1 MGPLMKWKVFPHD
14 ASQVAAIR
22 QELGCSDL
30 VARLLVNRGLSL
42 PESAHHF
49 LHPSLSDLHSPFLMC
64 GLGQAVDRIL
74 VAVAGEEKILIYG
87 DYDVDG
93 MTAVVILRKAIQLIG
108 GQVSYHIP
116 RRLVDGYGMR
126 EDVIDRAASDGFR
139 LVISVDTGIRA
150 FDVVKAA
157 SALNLDTIITDHH
170 LPEEEET
177 GRTEIPQALAV
188 LNPRRSD
195 CSYPDK
201 NLCGCGVAFK
211 LVQGLLEKTNRQS
224 LLPSFL
230 KIAAIGTIADVVP
243 LVGENR
249 VIAKFG
255 LEGLSQPANI
265 GLKALLEIT
274 GLKDKK
280 VSSADVGYRIAP
292 RINAVGRMGGA
303 NEVVELFST
312 DDEALTRVLA
322 EKMNLMN
329 LERQQ
334 IEQGILLSIEE
345 QLAREPQLKEDLC
358 LVLCGENWHRGVIGI
373 AASKVME
380 RFYRPT
386 LILSSEDGVAQG
398 SGRSI
403 KAFHLLRAMD
413 GVRDLFTRYGGH
425 SHAVGFA
432 LPTNRVPELRDR
444 INAYARTV
452 LTPEDLVPVLTVDAE
467 VRLSDLDERFYEE
480 MCALEPYGEGNPL
493 PVFMACDLK
502 MVYEPRVLK
511 EKHLKLRVEQD
522 GVAMDALGW
531 GMGAR
536 SGQGLGRRD
545 GVSLAFHLGRNTYQL
560 VTSLQLII
568 EDLA

>member
-1 MGPLMKWKVFPHD
+1 MKWEVFPHD

-64 GLGQAVDRIL
+64 GLAQAVDRIL
-74 VAVAGEEKILIYG
+74 VAVAGGEKILIYG

-126 EDVIDRAASDGFR
+126 EDVIDRAASEGFR

-150 FDVVKAA
+150 FDVVEAA

-195 CSYPDK
+195 CRYPDK

-230 KIAAIGTIADVVP
+230 KIVAIGTIADVVP

-249 VIAKFG
+249 IIAKFG
-255 LEGLSQPANI
+255 LEGLSQPTNI
-265 GLKALLEIT
+265 GLKALLEIA

-280 VSSADVGYRIAP
+280 ISSADVGYRIAP

-329 LERQQ
+329 SERQQ

-403 KAFHLLRAMD
+403 KAFHLLRALD
-413 GVRDLFTRYGGH
+413 EVRDLFTRYGGH

-432 LPTNRVPELRDR
+432 LPTNRVPELRER

-452 LTPEDLVPVLTVDAE
+452 LKQQDLVPVLTVDAE

-493 PVFMACDLK
+493 PVFAARDLK

>member
-1 MGPLMKWKVFPHD
+1 
-14 ASQVAAIR
+14 
-22 QELGCSDL
+22 
-30 VARLLVNRGLSL
+30 
-42 PESAHHF
+42 
-49 LHPSLSDLHSPFLMC
+49 
-64 GLGQAVDRIL
+64 
-74 VAVAGEEKILIYG
+74 
-87 DYDVDG
+87 
-93 MTAVVILRKAIQLIG
+93 
-108 GQVSYHIP
+108 
-116 RRLVDGYGMR
+116 
-126 EDVIDRAASDGFR
+126 
-139 LVISVDTGIRA
+139 
-150 FDVVKAA
+150 
-157 SALNLDTIITDHH
+157 
-170 LPEEEET
+170 
-177 GRTEIPQALAV
+177 
-188 LNPRRSD
+188 
-195 CSYPDK
+195 
-201 NLCGCGVAFK
+201 
-211 LVQGLLEKTNRQS
+211 
-224 LLPSFL
+224 
-230 KIAAIGTIADVVP
+230 
-243 LVGENR
+243 
-249 VIAKFG
+249 
-255 LEGLSQPANI
+255 
-265 GLKALLEIT
+265 
-274 GLKDKK
+274 
-280 VSSADVGYRIAP
+280 
-292 RINAVGRMGGA
+292 VGRMGGA

-329 LERQQ
+329 SERQQ

-403 KAFHLLRAMD
+403 KAFHLLRALD
-413 GVRDLFTRYGGH
+413 EVRDLFTRYGGH

-432 LPTNRVPELRDR
+432 LPTNRVPELRER

-452 LTPEDLVPVLTVDAE
+452 LKQQDLVPVLTVDAE

-493 PVFMACDLK
+493 PVFAARDLK